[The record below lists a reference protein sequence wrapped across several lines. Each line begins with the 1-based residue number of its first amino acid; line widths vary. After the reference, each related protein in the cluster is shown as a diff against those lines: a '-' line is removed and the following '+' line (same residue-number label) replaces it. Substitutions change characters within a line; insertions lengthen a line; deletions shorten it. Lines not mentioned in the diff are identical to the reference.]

1 MIDGKFDVRF
11 FGAQHSRALIEP
23 NYVKA
28 IDVPP
33 TNQKHSAGLQT
44 AIKELEKHQELLAYP
59 VGTFSYATEKINRE
73 LAKQAK
79 KATKTA
85 PNKKISVEAPKTPTR
100 KATADTPKTPT
111 RKATVETPKT
121 PTRKATADTPK
132 TPTRKVTAD
141 TPKTPT
147 RKVVA
152 AAAAKKKGDA
162 LESQPP
168 AKRQKVEK
176 KLAER
181 TTRTSLL
188 AQTNSDQSMI
198 NGLETRQLRG
208 RSKSQESPVSVAT
221 NNVETPRKRKI
232 GVAKLVEDVRESSR
246 KKGKNSLEGQSNG

>member
-100 KATADTPKTPT
+100 KANAD
-111 RKATVETPKT
+111 TPKT

-198 NGLETRQLRG
+198 NGHETRQLRG